1 VSLTL
6 QLDVLLAGG
15 LAAGRILT
23 FLMTMPVL
31 GMRSIPS
38 TIKVALALWLA
49 WAVTPMLLELPAI
62 PFQPGPVAL
71 AFAGEFLVGL
81 LLAFSVVLVFATVQM
96 AGQIVGVQMAF
107 SIVNVVDPQ
116 TQSQVSALSQIY
128 FLIAVLIFV
137 AMDGPLMVIHGITM
151 SFQALPPGT
160 LGPAFG
166 SGLAYVIGQVG
177 VLFVAALR
185 IGAPPVVALLL
196 VSMVMGILGRT
207 VPQLN
212 IPVVGFP
219 LKIFVGLLI
228 LALGAPYLGDA
239 MIAAFADFEGRIVA
253 IAQALAGGR

>member
-1 VSLTL
+1 MSLSL

-31 GMRSIPS
+31 GMRSIPAPMK
-38 TIKVALALWLA
+38 IGLALWLA
-49 WAVTPMLLELPAI
+49 WAVTPLLAEMPAV
-62 PFQPGPVAL
+62 PFQPAPVAIAL
-71 AFAGEFLVGL
+71 AGEFLVGL
-81 LLAFSVVLVFATVQM
+81 LLSFTVVLVFATVQM

-116 TQSQVSALSQIY
+116 TQAQVSALSQIY
-128 FLIAVLIFV
+128 FLMAVLIFV
-137 AMDGPLMVIHGITM
+137 AMDGPLMVVHGITA

-160 LGPAFG
+160 IGPAFAG
-166 SGLAYVIGQVG
+166 GMAYLVGQVG

-212 IPVVGFP
+212 ILVVGFP
-219 LKIFVGLLI
+219 LKILVGLLI

-239 MIAAFADFEGRIVA
+239 MIHAFEGFELRILG
-253 IAQALAGGR
+253 IAEALAGGR